1 MLKEK
6 LFLLVLV
13 FFILNLES
21 CVTPK
26 YKTSSNKQ
34 IVTKFVLAEE
44 PSYQSKYE
52 NKFIQEQIWGFY
64 DSEISF
70 STGVIV
76 PQETGGVKNYLFYK
90 QNGINNCLAVMR
102 MYGKEKSH
110 LNTIEINNS
119 CVVGSCIKIYF
130 DSLDNPEMNRILY
143 FWTPGEEGID
153 LSLGQTEI
161 TLKTDKGS
169 YTFNIL
175 KGAKQIEIQDGTN
188 SGRGSFEFVD
198 LQGLDLL
205 PYLEKATASWF
216 VNTGEDKKILL
227 YEKGEK
233 FEKY

>member
-1 MLKEK
+1 MLKDK

-26 YKTSSNKQ
+26 YKTSSNKP

-70 STGVIV
+70 STGVIG

-119 CVVGSCIKIYF
+119 CVVGSKVKIFF
-130 DSLDNPEMNRILY
+130 DSVENSDMNRILY

-169 YTFNIL
+169 CTFNIL
-175 KGAKQIEIQDGTN
+175 KGTKKIEIEDGTN
-188 SGRGSFEFVD
+188 SGRGSLEFVD

-216 VNTGEDKKILL
+216 VNSGEDKKILL